1 MKNKIIKI
9 VLYIVGIFCI
19 AYPIYSRFLAYKNQT
34 ESIYDYKKEIIA
46 MQQEEL
52 EEKRKKAEEFNQ
64 NNSNET
70 SVIDTNSIVEKT
82 DEETST
88 YNFLDL
94 GEMMGYIS
102 IPKISIELPIYEG
115 VTVNNLT
122 KGVAHMENT
131 SLPNGNLSTHAVLAG
146 HTGISQAEIFD
157 NISKLTEGDEFFVT
171 FYGVTTKYKV
181 IRESVVLPDETRD
194 LKIEPDR
201 CLVTLVTCTPKSVNT
216 HRLLVTGEKVE
227 EIIDQVQEEPV
238 QDEVQVIQ
246 KKSNIEL
253 LKDFVSRNS
262 TLFIIILVILT
273 ILNKIAS
280 KRRKENEK
288 KHQ

>member
-1 MKNKIIKI
+1 
-9 VLYIVGIFCI
+9 
-19 AYPIYSRFLAYKNQT
+19 
-34 ESIYDYKKEIIA
+34 
-46 MQQEEL
+46 
-52 EEKRKKAEEFNQ
+52 
-64 NNSNET
+64 
-70 SVIDTNSIVEKT
+70 
-82 DEETST
+82 
-88 YNFLDL
+88 
-94 GEMMGYIS
+94 MGYIS

-238 QDEVQVIQ
+238 QEEVQVIQ

-262 TLFIIILVILT
+262 TLFIIILLIIILLVILT